1 MFELSDACIFPQVL
15 SMTYI
20 VPSNDEEKSSLFY
33 PMHIE
38 DIFRSCGLIVYKIS
52 KNYIS
57 NILKTFHRHQE
68 LRHQRCWKFFSPF
81 SLY

>member
-1 MFELSDACIFPQVL
+1 
-15 SMTYI
+15 MTYI

-57 NILKTFHRHQE
+57 I
-68 LRHQRCWKFFSPF
+68 FFKNFPSASRITASEMLEIF
-81 SLY
+81 